1 MKFRSLF
8 FTALCGMAVSAAMV
22 SCSDDSGYDPY
33 ELGSQV
39 ALPEHRGFV
48 LNEGTYK
55 NNDASISFFDAVNDT
70 ASSKECDLYFV
81 QNKKQLGDTGQ
92 DIITYN
98 GNIYVVVYGSNY
110 IAKLNK
116 AGFEEKRHSFFENH
130 GQPRYVVA
138 YEGKLYVT
146 TVGGYIVRLDAN
158 TLTLEADC
166 IVGKTPELLIEKDG
180 VLYVA
185 IGNAYDYTSSSETM
199 AIVDTRNFNDNYVK
213 KVNVMPNTQYVA
225 DCGNYIMV
233 QGMGLDWINTPL
245 WVYAIKNDKAQDT
258 GLNATYAIRTIDDKA
273 LCLYSETY
281 DWQNYTNH
289 FFIYNPAEM
298 KKEADVTSKITAEAS
313 ELATNMVSGFSKGE
327 NGSFYIMTYPYGVA
341 TGTVYHFSSDYKLLG
356 KFTSWGHR
364 PRKVVVM

>member
-110 IAKLNK
+110 IAKLCEL
-116 AGFEEKRHSFFENH
+116 FKRESLASDCYRNPKLRYTFLYIFFRKINC
-130 GQPRYVVA
+130 
-138 YEGKLYVT
+138 GK
-146 TVGGYIVRLDAN
+146 IVKSV
-158 TLTLEADC
+158 C
-166 IVGKTPELLIEKDG
+166 K
-180 VLYVA
+180 
-185 IGNAYDYTSSSETM
+185 
-199 AIVDTRNFNDNYVK
+199 
-213 KVNVMPNTQYVA
+213 
-225 DCGNYIMV
+225 C
-233 QGMGLDWINTPL
+233 
-245 WVYAIKNDKAQDT
+245 
-258 GLNATYAIRTIDDKA
+258 
-273 LCLYSETY
+273 
-281 DWQNYTNH
+281 
-289 FFIYNPAEM
+289 
-298 KKEADVTSKITAEAS
+298 
-313 ELATNMVSGFSKGE
+313 
-327 NGSFYIMTYPYGVA
+327 
-341 TGTVYHFSSDYKLLG
+341 FSSLVKGGWQLSHLDSSMNISPL
-356 KFTSWGHR
+356 FIFF
-364 PRKVVVM
+364 RKILSISLSS